1 MQMLTV
7 SGFLRFRWHWFLETI
22 FESYTLPPPIQ
33 DEEAESWQQNFPPEA
48 IQGLTPVEVKRQE
61 HIYEFILTE
70 SNHCQVL
77 KVVQKIFVEGM
88 YKYLNMPRDVVER
101 IFPCMDE
108 MIDLHFRFLERLRV
122 RQSEKAIVDSLA
134 DILLEQVRTVG

>member
-1 MQMLTV
+1 M
-7 SGFLRFRWHWFLETI
+7 RFKWHWFLETI